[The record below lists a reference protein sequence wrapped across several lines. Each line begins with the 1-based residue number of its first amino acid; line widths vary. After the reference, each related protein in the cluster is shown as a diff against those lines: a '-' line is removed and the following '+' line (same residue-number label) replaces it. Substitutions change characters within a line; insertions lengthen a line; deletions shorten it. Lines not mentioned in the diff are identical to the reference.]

1 MLDDETI
8 DEVLSLPQ
16 LAHVAAAFGA
26 QIATGPASTPDA
38 AAASAGGAESPSVA
52 AGGALIT
59 RERVI
64 AAVLHRSVHGK
75 GDSPLRIA

>member
-38 AAASAGGAESPSVA
+38 AAARMSVIRLA
-52 AGGALIT
+52 AAT
-59 RERVI
+59 
-64 AAVLHRSVHGK
+64 S
-75 GDSPLRIA
+75 